1 MLCSGPSN
9 DFIYIFVFSTPIY
22 SFSTLKI
29 SNIIIMYYFFF
40 FFVLIYNKVIP
51 IFTAQFNR
59 PTSTYL
65 SNFLLLVNSHNIPW
79 PAYPSRIIYLD
90 RYLLVIFRQAAIWW
104 SQQQQ
109 LCGKIF
115 VCKTSSR
122 EPSATVEKAWS
133 RRKQRQKVLW

>member
-1 MLCSGPSN
+1 
-9 DFIYIFVFSTPIY
+9 
-22 SFSTLKI
+22 
-29 SNIIIMYYFFF
+29 MYYFFF

-90 RYLLVIFRQAAIWW
+90 RYLPYLLFSVKLRFD
-104 SQQQQ
+104 
-109 LCGKIF
+109 GHNNNNY
-115 VCKTSSR
+115 
-122 EPSATVEKAWS
+122 VEKFLCAKHPQVMATCID
-133 RRKQRQKVLW
+133 RKKISKQNQS